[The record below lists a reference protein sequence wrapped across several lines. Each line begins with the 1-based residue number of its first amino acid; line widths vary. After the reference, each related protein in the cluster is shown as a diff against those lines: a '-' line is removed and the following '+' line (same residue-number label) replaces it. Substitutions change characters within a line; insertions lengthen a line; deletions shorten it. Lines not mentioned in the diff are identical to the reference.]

1 MRSLILV
8 PWKPKSSAWKVLSLP
23 TGIIVAVI
31 RMCMK
36 AVTAVVV
43 YVRWTSGCM
52 FYKLIWMAKAIWS
65 RYEIQPPPCRCSQ
78 AARTTPSLLV
88 TSLCWPC
95 HLFGGVPD
103 AAGTQVSQPQGFTLE
118 PVVAYLNGCSDFYL
132 FTFEHRQTCFR
143 RPLNDCLTQGCYK
156 KKKLWQFNLR
166 FL

>member
-31 RMCMK
+31 IMCMK

-43 YVRWTSGCM
+43 YVLQADLDG
-52 FYKLIWMAKAIWS
+52 KAIWS

-78 AARTTPSLLV
+78 AARTTPSLVV

-103 AAGTQVSQPQGFTLE
+103 AAGTQVSQPQGFKLE

-156 KKKLWQFNLR
+156 KKLWQFHLR
-166 FL
+166 YV